1 MTSAPDGGDASGST
15 PRMRSFFS
23 SAGTFVHTLP
33 LPSMSFPNRRYC
45 VAATA
50 WDASAINASL
60 RSVLLMDRVSVQGP
74 RPGRPYPAG
83 LHLSIWWARRLG
95 MDDRLHFHNL
105 GKLTRSASS

>member
-15 PRMRSFFS
+15 PRMRSFS
-23 SAGTFVHTLP
+23 SITATFVHTLS

-50 WDASAINASL
+50 WDASASNASL

-74 RPGRPYPAG
+74 GLVVLTQRGCTCLYGGRG
-83 LHLSIWWARRLG
+83 DWEWMIG
-95 MDDRLHFHNL
+95 
-105 GKLTRSASS
+105 